1 MSNINL
7 INSLSD
13 MLSGKELYD
22 RLVSIPKYNESI
34 QSKKQTERLMKLST
48 LYDIY
53 LPSEMTIEIYSKLY
67 LALIRSLKKKFTWAA
82 VQQGYRNHTGSIMP
96 ESRGI
101 IGGADSFSII
111 GRSGIGKSCAINRA
125 ISIITGNKTI
135 VIEDESIEVI
145 PCLVV
150 QCPWDASVKSM
161 LLEILRKTDE
171 VLGTNYYISSS
182 KRKITTDVL
191 IGSVSQVSLQ
201 HIGLLV
207 IDEIQNCVDK
217 KNGKSLVAMLTQL
230 INNSGISICLVGTPE
245 TNSLFKSAFQL
256 ARRTLGLQYD
266 TMKKDK
272 YFNNFCKLLF
282 SYQYVKNKTE
292 ITSQIVD
299 WLYEHTNGITA
310 IVVSLIHDAQ
320 EIAILT
326 GYEILD
332 INMLNQ
338 AYSNRMSALHHYIDV
353 ELPQPI
359 KQNRKKTTIQTKKPT
374 PNLNIEYSIAE
385 IAENAK
391 QNSLNIV
398 SLFREY
404 FSVEEIQ
411 L

>member
-1 MSNINL
+1 
-7 INSLSD
+7 
-13 MLSGKELYD
+13 MLSGEELYD
-22 RLVSIPKYNESI
+22 RLISIPEYDENI
-34 QSKKQTERLMKLST
+34 QSKKQAERLKGLSA

-67 LALIRSLKKKFTWAA
+67 LALIRSLEKKFTRAA
-82 VQQGYRNHTGSIMP
+82 VQQGYKNHAGSVMI

-125 ISIITGNKTI
+125 ISIITENKTI
-135 VIEDESIEVI
+135 MIEDESIEVI

-171 VLGTNYYISSS
+171 VLGTNYYISS
-182 KRKITTDVL
+182 KRNITTDVL
-191 IGSVSQVSLQ
+191 IGSASQVSLQ

-256 ARRTLGLQYD
+256 ARRTIGLQYD
-266 TMKKDK
+266 IMKKDE

-292 ITSQIVD
+292 ITLQIVD

-310 IVVSLIHDAQ
+310 VVVSLIHDAQ

-332 INMLNQ
+332 ISMLNQ
-338 AYSNRMSALHHYIDV
+338 AYSDRMSALHHHIDAK
-353 ELPQPI
+353 LPQPV
-359 KQNRKKTTIQTKKPT
+359 KQKRKDAIVQTKKPT
-374 PNLNIEYSIAE
+374 QILNIEY
-385 IAENAK
+385 NP
-391 QNSLNIV
+391 
-398 SLFREY
+398 LFYEHITPMY
-404 FSVEEIQ
+404 